1 MGRLAPSIAKDKNII
16 SRNSQHN
23 EDRELD
29 QRVIERNL
37 EDAAVDKVRDGEW
50 KDNHEYGHWRHKET
64 LKVEPDEAKD
74 EEQASDCIREVTL
87 KKLFEVDIHK

>member
-1 MGRLAPSIAKDKNII
+1 MMGRLAPSIAKDKNII

-37 EDAAVDKVRDGEW
+37 EDATVDYV
-50 KDNHEYGHWRHKET
+50 
-64 LKVEPDEAKD
+64 
-74 EEQASDCIREVTL
+74 SDREG
-87 KKLFEVDIHK
+87 